1 MDPIHAI
8 VIAIVQGATEM
19 FPVSSLGHAVVL
31 PALFGW
37 KLDEHS
43 SSFLPFLV
51 MLHVGTGLALLGF
64 FWRDWWMIF
73 KGLIGIGSVHEV
85 SEARRVFLLIV
96 VATIPAVIV
105 GGLLEHLLRRIFE
118 TALIAAIFLVFNG
131 LLLIVGEGVKKAQHQ
146 DARPLSSLRPKDA
159 FIIGC
164 WQCLALIPGL
174 SRSGATILGGVLRG
188 LDHEASAHFSFLIAL
203 PIIAAAAVL
212 EVPKLLHDQ
221 AAHGAMSLALIA
233 AVVAGVT
240 ALASTAFL
248 MRWFRGHDKWALTPF
263 AIYCVVAGVFSV
275 GFLLIAG

>member
-8 VIAIVQGATEM
+8 VIAIVQGATEL

-31 PALFGW
+31 PALLGW
-37 KLDEHS
+37 KLDEQGS
-43 SSFLPFLV
+43 AFLPFLV

-64 FWRDWWMIF
+64 FWRDWWMIL
-73 KGLIGIGSVHEV
+73 KGLVGVGSAHQV

-96 VATIPAVIV
+96 IATVPAVIV

-118 TALIAAIFLVFNG
+118 TALIAAIFLILNG
-131 LLLIVGEGVKKAQHQ
+131 LLLIVGERMKKAQTH
-146 DARPLSSLRPKDA
+146 DARQLSTLRPKDA

-212 EVPKLLHDQ
+212 ELPKLLHDP
-221 AAHGAMSLALIA
+221 AAPGAMGLSVIA

>member
-8 VIAIVQGATEM
+8 VIAIVQGATEL

-31 PALFGW
+31 PALLGW
-37 KLDEHS
+37 RLDEHGS
-43 SSFLPFLV
+43 AFLPFLV
-51 MLHVGTGLALLGF
+51 MLHVGTAAALFVF
-64 FWRDWWMIF
+64 FWRDWWQIL
-73 KGLIGIGSVHEV
+73 KGLVGAGNAHEV

-96 VATIPAVIV
+96 LATIPAVIV

-118 TALIAAIFLVFNG
+118 TALIAAIFLVLNG
-131 LLLIVGEGVKKAQHQ
+131 LLLLVGERFKAAQRETR
-146 DARPLSSLRPKDA
+146 ALSSLRPVDA
-159 FIIGC
+159 VVIGC

-188 LDHEASAHFSFLIAL
+188 LDHEDSAHFSFLIAL
-203 PIIAAAAVL
+203 PIIVAAAVL

-221 AAHGAMSLALIA
+221 AAHGAMGLALIA
-233 AVVAGVT
+233 AVVAGLT

-248 MRWFRGHDKWALTPF
+248 MRWFRGHDKWAMTPF
-263 AIYCVVAGVFSV
+263 ALYCVVAGLFSV